1 MNEAQ
6 KLVDGLSGFTPGP
19 WNTDTGGEVHKDG
32 TTIFGWPKWVDQS
45 GDAEIHSNMALGAAA
60 PELLNAVVAL
70 IADNAKLRAALDL
83 GAQLVEQDNLE
94 NAAGWDCFYFCAVD
108 ALGRATLEAT
118 K

>member
-1 MNEAQ
+1 MSDAQ

-45 GDAEIHSNMALGAAA
+45 GAAEIHSNMALGAAA
-60 PELLNAVVAL
+60 TDLHAAVVAL
-70 IADNAKLRAALDL
+70 LADNAKLRAALD
-83 GAQLVEQDNLE
+83 GIAQDRDYPMGIGIDPRPSRCAEIAI
-94 NAAGWDCFYFCAVD
+94 AA
-108 ALGRATLEAT
+108 LEAT